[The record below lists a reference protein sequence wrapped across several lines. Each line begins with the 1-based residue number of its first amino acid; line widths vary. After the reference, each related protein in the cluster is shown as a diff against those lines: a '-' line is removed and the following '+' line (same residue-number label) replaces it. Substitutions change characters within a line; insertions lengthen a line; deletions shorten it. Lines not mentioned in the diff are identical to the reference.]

1 MKRSRVDSTSS
12 EESSVYS
19 EKSSSE
25 LDIFDDDE
33 IKEVMQDLSQSTIPK
48 DKALDFLHSLAASK
62 SILYWNSHG
71 EMTYHQR
78 RIPLTNIV
86 ELIEYAMLPY
96 NLDVRTPRGLKTFTN
111 GLSEVGIDKTLI
123 RNKRLL
129 ADLVARQPE
138 EEDTDDESGEEE
150 TNESEAESTSTE
162 SDSGKSESS
171 ESDDEPKECHLVM
184 SRFIGIT
191 LPYVKTTNFTIGH
204 NRIMRCTVVP
214 SVTTRTDGDHP
225 AGPVAKSCNICDM
238 PQGDQTTNFTRRTP
252 TDNEMHR
259 GTIRHHSY
267 RW

>member
-25 LDIFDDDE
+25 LNIFDDDDIE
-33 IKEVMQDLSQSTIPK
+33 EVMQDLSQSTIPK
-48 DKALDFLHSLAASK
+48 DKALAFLHSLAASK

-78 RIPLTNIV
+78 RIPLANIV

-96 NLDVRTPRGLKTFTN
+96 NLDVKTPRGLKTFTN

-138 EEDTDDESGEEE
+138 EENTDDESESGEEE
-150 TNESEAESTSTE
+150 TDESEAESTSTE

-171 ESDDEPKECHLVM
+171 ESDDEPKECHVCRDFKPFYSIPIVQCPRCLWREGYYCRQNQLVECDICAHV
-184 SRFIGIT
+184 F
-191 LPYVKTTNFTIGH
+191 PVDVKTTKTTFC
-204 NRIMRCTVVP
+204 RCRDCDAVHEL
-214 SVTTRTDGDHP
+214 SLKFNKLKLIDGEQESEED
-225 AGPVAKSCNICDM
+225 
-238 PQGDQTTNFTRRTP
+238 
-252 TDNEMHR
+252 
-259 GTIRHHSY
+259 
-267 RW
+267 

>member
-33 IKEVMQDLSQSTIPK
+33 IEEVMQDLSQSTIPK
-48 DKALDFLHSLAASK
+48 DKALAFLHSLAASK

-86 ELIEYAMLPY
+86 ELIEYAMLSY

-138 EEDTDDESGEEE
+138 EEDTDDESESGEEE
-150 TNESEAESTSTE
+150 TDESEAESTSTE

-171 ESDDEPKECHLVM
+171 ESDDEPRECHVCRDFTPFYSIPIVQCPRCLWREGYYCRQNQHVECDVCAHV
-184 SRFIGIT
+184 F
-191 LPYVKTTNFTIGH
+191 PVNVKTTKTKFC
-204 NRIMRCTVVP
+204 RCRDCDAVHEL
-214 SVTTRTDGDHP
+214 SLKFNKLKLIDGEQESEED
-225 AGPVAKSCNICDM
+225 
-238 PQGDQTTNFTRRTP
+238 
-252 TDNEMHR
+252 
-259 GTIRHHSY
+259 
-267 RW
+267 